1 METNRGDSER
11 EREEREGERV
21 SGGRTERGRN
31 RREES
36 ERLVEKITNRG
47 GVARDAADVS
57 GCGEEGQR
65 GGNRGNE
72 LDKDENIGPSRRETK
87 R

>member
-11 EREEREGERV
+11 EREEGEGERV

-65 GGNRGNE
+65 GATGGM
-72 LDKDENIGPSRRETK
+72 S
-87 R
+87 